1 MAELAKIEDAPAPAP
16 VMSETAALINI
27 IERAASNPSVD
38 VDKMMKL
45 LEMRERIQGEEARKA
60 FNAAMSA
67 AQAEMPAVV
76 RNAKNDQTR
85 SKYATLEAIAD
96 AIQPIITRH
105 GFGLSY
111 GTGDCPKEGYYRVV
125 CDVTHAEGG
134 EKRYHADIPID
145 GAGMKGNAN
154 KTPTHAFGSTMSYGR
169 RYLKL
174 LIFDIATKDD
184 DDGNKAGA
192 PPSETLSEEQI
203 GSIVEL
209 LDSYSIPRDQ
219 FLKLLKVDSLSDVY
233 ANRFDDVVRI
243 IHQRGRK

>member
-1 MAELAKIEDAPAPAP
+1 MNTVAKIEHEQPAP
-16 VMSETAALINI
+16 VSETAALISI
-27 IERAASNPSVD
+27 IERAASNPAVD

-76 RNAKNDQTR
+76 RNAKNDQTK

-96 AIQPIITRH
+96 AIQPIITKH

-111 GTGDCPKEGYYRVV
+111 GTDDCPKEGYYRVT
-125 CDVTHAEGG
+125 CDVTHEAGG
-134 EKRYHADIPID
+134 EKKYHADIPID
-145 GAGMKGNAN
+145 GSGMKGNAN
-154 KTPTHAFGSTMSYGR
+154 KTATHAFGSTMSYGR

-174 LIFDIATKDD
+174 MIFDIATKDD
-184 DDGNKAGA
+184 DDGNKAGK
-192 PPSETLSEEQI
+192 SEETLSDEQI
-203 GSIVEL
+203 GTIVEL
-209 LDSYSIPRDQ
+209 LDSYSIPREQ
-219 FLKLLKVDSLSDVY
+219 FLKILHVESLADVY
-233 ANRFDDVVRI
+233 ANRFDDVVRL